1 MSKFTVTVI
10 DTTGIQS
17 YVFGSNRLRENIG
30 ASYLLA
36 QATGD
41 WVEEILENIENNVGV
56 PKAQQKLP
64 IESSNLP
71 AELVYAGGGNAMVI
85 FRTHNLAIE
94 FTQKLSKKVLHDAP
108 GVNLVVAHGEFEW
121 DASSLYEDASSL
133 YEVVQELMKNQLD
146 RKKYGRI
153 PSAPLLG
160 LGVTTTCNSTQLPA
174 IGRSDEPK
182 YKMPAESKPYLV
194 SRETGAKLQVVNDA
208 NVKLKKEIFQPE
220 ILKEYKIALDFDD
233 FGRTEGESSYLA
245 IVHAD
250 GNSMGER
257 FQKIGEGKRDREYI
271 NALRSLSESVNQAG
285 INALKEVTKIL
296 VKSIHTDED
305 GKKKVKGKFDIKDN
319 FLPFRPIVYG
329 GDDVTFVCDG
339 RLGLELAA
347 LYLQKL
353 QEQPIADGE
362 PKPNPLKACAGIS
375 IVKTHYPFARSYE
388 LSESLCREA
397 KRYVKQKNE
406 GNFAALDWHI
416 AASGL
421 SGSIQEIR
429 EREYHVKIPEFSKI
443 AHLEMRPVRLEQH
456 RSDWHTWR
464 GFTTVVKEFNEEG
477 SYWKERRNKVI
488 NLRDILRKGS
498 GATKEFL
505 NGYRLQPLPLI
516 PDSSGRSKNLAQDGW
531 LDGVCGYFDAIEAM
545 EFYISLGEET
555 DESISPE
562 NQTAE

>member
-1 MSKFTVTVI
+1 MLTRRQMSKFTVTVI

-41 WVEEILENIENNVGV
+41 WVKEILEKDLKV
-56 PKAQQKLP
+56 PKCLQYEP
-64 IESSNLP
+64 IEKSGLA

-85 FRTHNLAIE
+85 FRTHKLAIE

-108 GVNLVVAHGEFEW
+108 GVNLVVAHGEFDW
-121 DASSLYEDASSL
+121 DAGSLYKI
-133 YEVVQELMKNQLD
+133 VQELMKNELD

-194 SRETGAKLQVVNDA
+194 SRETGAKLQVVNHA
-208 NVKLKKEIFQPE
+208 NVKLKEEIFQSE
-220 ILKEYKIALDFDD
+220 ILKDYKIALDFDD

-257 FQKIGEGKRDREYI
+257 FQKIGEGKCDHEYI
-271 NALRSLSESVNQAG
+271 NDLRSLSESVNQAG

-296 VKSIHTDED
+296 VESIQPDEER
-305 GKKKVKGKFDIKDN
+305 KKKVKGQFEIKDN

-362 PKPNPLKACAGIS
+362 PLKACAGIS

-388 LSESLCREA
+388 LSEALCREA

-429 EREYHVKIPEFSKI
+429 EREYHVKIPESSKI

-456 RSDWHTWR
+456 QSDWHTWN
-464 GFTTVVKEFNEEG
+464 GFTTVVKEFNQEG

-488 NLRDILRKGS
+488 NLREVLRKGS

-516 PDSSGRSKNLAQDGW
+516 PDPSGRSQKLAQEGW
-531 LDGVCGYFDAIEAM
+531 LHGVCGYFDAIEAM

>member
-1 MSKFTVTVI
+1 MLTRRQMSKFTVTVI

-41 WVEEILENIENNVGV
+41 WVEEILEKNVGV
-56 PKAQQKLP
+56 PKAQQKLL

-94 FTQKLSKKVLHDAP
+94 FTQKLSKKVLCDAP
-108 GVNLVVAHGEFEW
+108 GVNLVVAHAEFDW
-121 DASSLYEDASSL
+121 GAGFL
-133 YEVVQELMKNQLD
+133 YEVVQELMKNELE
-146 RKKYGRI
+146 RKKFGRT

-182 YKMPAESKPYLV
+182 YKMPPESKPYLV
-194 SRETGAKLQVVNDA
+194 SRETGVKLQVVNDA

-220 ILKEYKIALDFDD
+220 ILKEYRIALDFDD

-250 GNSMGER
+250 GNSMGKR
-257 FQKIGEGKRDREYI
+257 FQKIGEGKGDSEYI

-305 GKKKVKGKFDIKDN
+305 GKKKVKGQFEIKDN

-329 GDDVTFVCDG
+329 GDDVTFVCEG

-353 QEQPIADGE
+353 QEQPIIDGE
-362 PKPNPLKACAGIS
+362 AKPEPLRACAGIS

-388 LSESLCREA
+388 LSEALCREA
-397 KRYVKQKNE
+397 KRYVKQKNQ

-421 SGSIQEIR
+421 SGSLQEIR
-429 EREYHVKIPEFSKI
+429 EREYHVKIPESSQI

-456 RSDWHTWR
+456 QNDWHTWE
-464 GFTTVVKEFNEEG
+464 GFTTVVKEFNKEG
-477 SYWKERRNKVI
+477 SYWQKRRNKVI
-488 NLRDILRKGS
+488 NLREILRKGS

-505 NGYRLQPLPLI
+505 NGYILQPLPLI
-516 PDSSGRSKNLAQDGW
+516 PDPSGRSQQLAQEGW
-531 LDGVCGYFDAIEAM
+531 LDVCGYFDAIEAM

-555 DESISPE
+555 DEFISPE

>member
-1 MSKFTVTVI
+1 MLTRRQMSNFTVTVI

-41 WVEEILENIENNVGV
+41 WVEEILEKNIGV

-64 IESSNLP
+64 IESSNLS

-85 FRTHNLAIE
+85 FRTHDFAIE
-94 FTQKLSKKVLHDAP
+94 FTRKLSKKVLYDAP
-108 GVNLVVAHGEFEW
+108 GVNLVVAHAEFDW
-121 DASSLYEDASSL
+121 DAGSL
-133 YEVVQELMKNQLD
+133 YEVVQELMKNELE

-153 PSAPLLG
+153 PSATLLG

-182 YKMPAESKPYLV
+182 YKMPEESKPYLV

-208 NVKLKKEIFQPE
+208 NVNLKKEIFQPE

-250 GNSMGER
+250 GNSMGKR
-257 FQKIGEGKRDREYI
+257 FQKIGEGKCDREYI
-271 NALRSLSESVNQAG
+271 NDLRSLSESVNQAG

-296 VKSIHTDED
+296 VKSIQPDEQ
-305 GKKKVKGKFDIKDN
+305 GKKKVKEQFEIKNN

-353 QEQPIADGE
+353 QKQPIADGE
-362 PKPNPLKACAGIS
+362 PLKACAGIS

-388 LSESLCREA
+388 LSEALCREA
-397 KRYVKQKNE
+397 KRYVKQKKE
-406 GNFAALDWHI
+406 GNFAAIDWHI

-456 RSDWHTWR
+456 PSDWHTWE
-464 GFTTVVKEFNEEG
+464 GFTTVVKEFNKEG

-488 NLRDILRKGS
+488 NLREILRKGS
-498 GATKEFL
+498 GGTKEFI

-545 EFYISLGEET
+545 EFYISLGEEA
-555 DESISPE
+555 DELISPE

>member
-1 MSKFTVTVI
+1 MSKFTVNVI

-30 ASYLLA
+30 ASYLLS

-85 FRTHNLAIE
+85 FRTHDFAIK
-94 FTQKLSKKVLHDAP
+94 FARKLSKKVLHDAP
-108 GVNLVVAHGEFEW
+108 GVNLVIAHAEFDW
-121 DASSLYEDASSL
+121 DAGSL
-133 YEVVQELMKNQLD
+133 YEVVQKLMKNELE
-146 RKKYGRI
+146 RKKYSRI

-160 LGVTTTCNSTQLPA
+160 LGVTTTCTSTQLPA
-174 IGRSDEPK
+174 ISRSDEPQ
-182 YKMPAESKPYLV
+182 YKMPEESKPYLV

-208 NVKLKKEIFQPE
+208 NVNLKKEIFQPE

-250 GNSMGER
+250 GNSMGKR
-257 FQKIGEGKRDREYI
+257 FQKIGEGKCDREYI
-271 NALRSLSESVNQAG
+271 NDLRSLSESVNQAG

-296 VKSIHTDED
+296 VKSIQPDEQ
-305 GKKKVKGKFDIKDN
+305 GKKKVKEQFEIKDN

-353 QEQPIADGE
+353 QEQPIVDGE
-362 PKPNPLKACAGIS
+362 PLKACAGIS

-388 LSESLCREA
+388 LSEALCREA
-397 KRYVKQKNE
+397 KRYVKQKKE
-406 GNFAALDWHI
+406 VNFAALDWHI

-421 SGSIQEIR
+421 SGSLQEIR

-443 AHLEMRPVRLEQH
+443 SHLEMRPVRLEKHQ
-456 RSDWHTWR
+456 SDWHTWE
-464 GFTTVVKEFNEEG
+464 GFTKVVKEFNKEVG
-477 SYWKERRNKVI
+477 YWKERRNKVI
-488 NLRDILRKGS
+488 NLREILRKGS
-498 GATKEFL
+498 GATKEFI
-505 NGYRLQPLPLI
+505 NGYRLQPLPSI

-555 DESISPE
+555 DESISSE

>member
-1 MSKFTVTVI
+1 MSKYTVTVI

-41 WVEEILENIENNVGV
+41 WVEEILEKNVGV

-64 IESSNLP
+64 IESSNLS

-85 FRTHNLAIE
+85 FRTHDFAIE
-94 FTQKLSKKVLHDAP
+94 FTRKLSKKVLHDAP
-108 GVNLVVAHGEFEW
+108 GVNLVVAHGEFDW
-121 DASSLYEDASSL
+121 DADSL
-133 YEVVQELMKNQLD
+133 YEVVQELMKNELD

-182 YKMPAESKPYLV
+182 YKMPAESKAYLV

-220 ILKEYKIALDFDD
+220 TLKEYKIALDFDD

-257 FQKIGEGKRDREYI
+257 FQKIGEGKGDREYI
-271 NALRSLSESVNQAG
+271 NALRNLSKSVNQAG
-285 INALKEVTKIL
+285 INALKEITKIL

-305 GKKKVKGKFDIKDN
+305 GKKQVKGQFEIKDN

-329 GDDVTFVCDG
+329 GDDVTFVCEG

-362 PKPNPLKACAGIS
+362 KLKACAGIS

-388 LSESLCREA
+388 LSEALCREA
-397 KRYVKQKNE
+397 KRYVKQKKEKQKKE

-429 EREYHVKIPEFSKI
+429 EREYHVKIPESSQI

-456 RSDWHTWR
+456 QSDWHTWE
-464 GFTTVVKEFNEEG
+464 GFTTVVKEFNKEG
-477 SYWKERRNKVI
+477 GYWKERRNKVI
-488 NLRDILRKGS
+488 NLREILRKGS

-516 PDSSGRSKNLAQDGW
+516 PDPSGRSQKLAQEGW
-531 LDGVCGYFDAIEAM
+531 LDVCGYFDAIEAM

-562 NQTAE
+562 NPTAE

>member
-10 DTTGIQS
+10 DITGIQS
-17 YVFGSNRLRENIG
+17 YIFGSNRLRENIG

-41 WVEEILENIENNVGV
+41 WVEEILEKIENNVGV
-56 PKAQQKLP
+56 LKAQQKLP

-85 FRTHNLAIE
+85 FRTHDFAIE
-94 FTQKLSKKVLHDAP
+94 FTQKLSKKVLQDAP
-108 GVNLVVAHGEFEW
+108 GVNLVIAHAEFDW
-121 DASSLYEDASSL
+121 GTGSL
-133 YEVVQELMKNQLD
+133 YEVVQELMKNELE
-146 RKKYGRI
+146 RKKYRRI

-182 YKMPAESKPYLV
+182 YKMPAESKAYLV
-194 SRETGAKLQVVNDA
+194 SRETGAKLQVVNNA
-208 NVKLKKEIFQPE
+208 NVKLKKDIFQPE
-220 ILKEYKIALDFDD
+220 ILKEYKVALDFDD

-257 FQKIGEGKRDREYI
+257 FQKIGEGKGDREYI
-271 NALRSLSESVNQAG
+271 NDLRSLSESVNQAG

-296 VKSIHTDED
+296 VESIQPDED
-305 GKKKVKGKFDIKDN
+305 GKKKVKGQFEIKDN

-329 GDDVTFVCDG
+329 GDDVTFVCEG

-362 PKPNPLKACAGIS
+362 PKPEPLKACAGIS

-388 LSESLCREA
+388 LSEALCREA
-397 KRYVKQKNE
+397 KRYVKKKKD

-429 EREYHVKIPEFSKI
+429 EREYHVKIPESSKI
-443 AHLEMRPVRLEQH
+443 AHLEMRPVRLEKHQ
-456 RSDWHTWR
+456 SDWHTWEA
-464 GFTTVVKEFNEEG
+464 FTTVVKDFNKEG

-488 NLRDILRKGS
+488 NLREVLRKGS
-498 GATKEFL
+498 GATKEFI
-505 NGYRLQPLPLI
+505 NGYRLQPLPSI
-516 PDSSGRSKNLAQDGW
+516 PDPGGRSQKLAQEGW
-531 LDGVCGYFDAIEAM
+531 LDVCGYFDAIEAM
-545 EFYISLGEET
+545 DFYISLGEET
-555 DESISPE
+555 DESIPSE